1 MAERVFNDPL
11 GDWKRSCYCGE
22 PRARAVAKE
31 ITLTGWVHSR
41 RDHGGVI
48 FVDLRD
54 RTGICQVVFRP
65 EVAPSAHEKAK
76 QLRSEDVIAV
86 RGVLAKRSPETIN
99 PELATGEVE
108 LVCSELRLLNASAV
122 PPFPIEDED
131 SGPKPSVIRGSSNVT
146 ENMRLKYRYLD
157 LRRPQSL
164 SPLLLRYR
172 MTKLIRDYL
181 DGLGFIDVETPVLTK
196 STPEGARDYLVPSR
210 IYHGKF
216 YALPQSPQL
225 FKQILMV
232 GGLDRYFQ
240 IVKCFR
246 DEDLRADRQP
256 EFTQLDM
263 EMSFVQPEDVIQVV
277 EGMMVLLFKELKGIE
292 LKRPFTKLTYA
303 EAMNRFG
310 SDKPDMRFGLELKD
324 FTEALRN
331 SQARVFAAAI
341 KSGGV
346 VKGVRIP
353 KGAELSRKDL
363 DDMTPYVATFGAK
376 GIAWTKLTEEGWQ
389 SPIAKFLSEAEQK
402 AIERS
407 AGAEI
412 GDVVLFSA
420 DQAKIVHDA
429 LGNLRLHLGEKLGL
443 IPQNEY
449 ALVWV
454 VDFPLMEFDA
464 EEKRYV
470 ALHHPFTAPLDEDL
484 PLLENEPA
492 KSRSKAYDLAL
503 NGVEIGGGSIRIH
516 QVELQKKILGL
527 MGISAEEAQ
536 AKFGFLLEALSYG
549 APPHGGIAFGIDR
562 LAMLL
567 SGAKSLRD
575 VIAFPKSQR
584 AVCMLTDAPSTVE
597 ARQLRELGIRLS
609 GGEK

>member
-1 MAERVFNDPL
+1 MAERVFNDQL

-22 PRARAVAKE
+22 PRSASVDQE
-31 ITLTGWVHSR
+31 LTLAGWVHSR

-54 RTGICQVVFRP
+54 RSGICQIVFNP
-65 EVAPSAHEKAK
+65 DGDAASHEKAK

-99 PELATGEVE
+99 PDLPTGEVE
-108 LVCSELRLLNASAV
+108 LKSRGLRLLNASQV
-122 PPFPIEDED
+122 PPFIIDDETD
-131 SGPKPSVIRGSSNVT
+131 AN
-146 ENMRLKYRYLD
+146 ENTRLKYRYLD
-157 LRRPQSL
+157 LRRPHSL
-164 SPLLLRYR
+164 APLLLRYR

-263 EMSFVQPEDVIQVV
+263 EMSFVQPEDVMAVV
-277 EGMMVLLFKELKGIE
+277 EGMIALLFKDLKG
-292 LKRPFTKLTYA
+292 LDLQRPFLKLTY
-303 EAMNRFG
+303 EQAMNRFG
-310 SDKPDMRFGLELKD
+310 SDKPDIRFGLELCD
-324 FTEALRN
+324 FTDALRN
-331 SQARVFAAAI
+331 SQAKVFTAAI
-341 KSGGV
+341 QKGGV
-346 VKGVRIP
+346 VKGLRIP
-353 KGAELSRKDL
+353 NGGAMSRKDL
-363 DDMTPYVATFGAK
+363 DDMTPFVATFGAR
-376 GIAWTKLTEEGWQ
+376 GVAWTKITAEGWQ
-389 SPIAKFLSEAEQK
+389 SPIAKFLSAAEQNEV
-402 AIERS
+402 ERVS
-407 AGAEI
+407 QAQV

-420 DQAKIVHDA
+420 DSAKIVHDS

-443 IPQNEY
+443 IPEKDY

-484 PLLENEPA
+484 HLLDSDPA

-503 NGVEIGGGSIRIH
+503 NGMEVGGGSIRIH

-527 MGISAEEAQ
+527 MGIDAEEAQ
-536 AKFGFLLEALSYG
+536 AKFGFLLEALSFG

-584 AVCMLTDAPSTVE
+584 AVCMLTEAPSEV
-597 ARQLRELGIRLS
+597 APRQLRELGIRVS
-609 GGEK
+609 GTDK

>member
-1 MAERVFNDPL
+1 MAERVFSDAW
-11 GDWKRSCYCGE
+11 GDWKRSSYCGA
-22 PRARAVAKE
+22 PRAASVGAE
-31 ITLTGWVHSR
+31 LTLAGWVHSR

-54 RTGICQVVFRP
+54 RSGICQVVFNP
-65 EVAPSAHEKAK
+65 EFDPLSHEKAK
-76 QLRSEDVIAV
+76 QIRSEDVIAV
-86 RGVLAKRSPETIN
+86 RGTLSKRSPETIN
-99 PELATGEVE
+99 PDLATGEVE
-108 LVCSELRLLNASAV
+108 LICKELRLLNASAP
-122 PPFPIEDED
+122 PPFAIEDE
-131 SGPKPSVIRGSSNVT
+131 T
-146 ENMRLKYRYLD
+146 EANENTRLKYRYLD

-164 SPLLLRYR
+164 GHLLLRYR

-181 DGLGFIDVETPVLTK
+181 DGAGFIDVETPVLSK

-210 IYHGKF
+210 IYPGKF

-263 EMSFVQPEDVIQVV
+263 EMSFVGREDVMAVV
-277 EGMMVLLFKELKGIE
+277 EGMIALLFKELKGIE
-292 LKRPFTKLTYA
+292 IDRPFRRLTYE

-310 SDKPDMRFGLELKD
+310 SDKPDMRFGLEIRD
-324 FTEALRN
+324 FSAAL
-331 SQARVFAAAI
+331 SACQFKVFAGAI
-341 KSGGV
+341 EKGGA
-346 VKGVRIP
+346 VKGIRIP
-353 KGAELSRKDL
+353 QGGDMSRKDL
-363 DDMTPYVATFGAK
+363 DDMTPFAATFGAK
-376 GIAWTKLTEEGWQ
+376 GIAWTKITAEGWQ
-389 SPIAKFLSEAEQK
+389 SPIAKFLSAAEQK
-402 AIERS
+402 AIERI
-407 AGAEI
+407 AEAET
-412 GDVVLFSA
+412 GDVIVFSA
-420 DQAKIVHDA
+420 DSAKIVHDA

-443 IPQNEY
+443 IPERDY

-454 VDFPLMEFDA
+454 LDFPLMEFDP

-484 PLLENEPA
+484 ALLESDAA
-492 KSRSKAYDLAL
+492 KTRSKAYDLAL
-503 NGVEIGGGSIRIH
+503 NGTEIGGGSIRIH
-516 QVELQKKILGL
+516 QLELQKKVLGL
-527 MGISAEEAQ
+527 MGIGAEEAQ
-536 AKFGFLLEALSYG
+536 AQFGFLLDALSFG

-584 AVCMLTDAPSTVE
+584 AVCMLTDAPSEVE
-597 ARQLRELGIRLS
+597 PRQLRELGVRLAKA
-609 GGEK
+609 EK

>member
-1 MAERVFNDPL
+1 MAERVFSDQL
-11 GDWKRSCYCGE
+11 GDWKRSCYCGD
-22 PRARAVAKE
+22 ARADAVGNE
-31 ITLTGWVHSR
+31 LTLAGWVHSR

-54 RTGICQVVFRP
+54 RSGLCQVVFNP
-65 EVAPSAHEKAK
+65 ASDPMSHEKAK

-86 RGVLAKRSPETIN
+86 RGVLAKRSAETIN
-99 PELATGEVE
+99 PDLATGEVE
-108 LVCSELRLLNASAV
+108 LKSRELRLLNASAV
-122 PPFPIEDED
+122 PPFVIEDETD
-131 SGPKPSVIRGSSNVT
+131 AT
-146 ENMRLKYRYLD
+146 ENTRLKYRYLD
-157 LRRPQSL
+157 LRRPQSVGH
-164 SPLLLRYR
+164 LLLRYR

-263 EMSFVQPEDVIQVV
+263 ELSFVQPQDVMAVV
-277 EGMMVLLFKELKGIE
+277 EGMITLLFKELKGMDIP
-292 LKRPFTKLTYA
+292 RPFPRLTYD

-310 SDKPDMRFGLELKD
+310 SDKPDMRFGLELCD
-324 FTEALRN
+324 FTDALRN
-331 SQARVFAAAI
+331 SEAKVFAGAI
-341 KSGGV
+341 QRGGV
-346 VKGVRIP
+346 VKGIRIP
-353 KGAELSRKDL
+353 KGGEMSRKDL
-363 DDMTPYVATFGAK
+363 DDMTPFVATFGAK
-376 GIAWTKLTEEGWQ
+376 GIAWTKITSEGWQ
-389 SPIAKFLSEAEQK
+389 SPIAKFLSAAEQK
-402 AIERS
+402 EIENIS
-407 AGAEI
+407 QAQV

-420 DQAKIVHDA
+420 DTAKTVHDA

-443 IPQNEY
+443 IPEKDF

-454 VDFPLMEFDA
+454 VDFPLTEFDPQ
-464 EEKRYV
+464 EKRYV
-470 ALHHPFTAPLDEDL
+470 ALHHPFTAPLDDDL
-484 PLLENEPA
+484 ALLDSEPA
-492 KSRSKAYDLAL
+492 KSRSKAYDLAM
-503 NGVEIGGGSIRIH
+503 NGIEVGGGSIRIH
-516 QVELQKKILGL
+516 QVELQRKILAL
-527 MGISAEEAQ
+527 MGIDAAEAD
-536 AKFGFLLEALSYG
+536 AKFGFFLEALSFG

-584 AVCMLTDAPSTVE
+584 AVCMLTEAPSSVDS
-597 ARQLRELGIRLS
+597 RQLRELGIRVS
-609 GGEK
+609 GADK

>member
-22 PRARAVAKE
+22 PRAQAVGEEK
-31 ITLTGWVHSR
+31 ILVGWVHSR

-65 EVAPSAHEKAK
+65 EVAASSHEKAK
-76 QLRSEDVIAV
+76 QIRSEDVIAV

-108 LVCSELRLLNASAV
+108 LVCRELRLLNASAV
-122 PPFPIEDED
+122 PPFPIEDESD
-131 SGPKPSVIRGSSNVT
+131 AA
-146 ENMRLKYRYLD
+146 ENTRLKYRYLD

-277 EGMMVLLFKELKGIE
+277 EGMMVLLFKELKGVE
-292 LKRPFTKLTYA
+292 LKRPFKKLTYA

-310 SDKPDMRFGLELKD
+310 SDKPDMRFGLEIKD

-331 SQARVFAAAI
+331 SQARVFASAI
-341 KSGGV
+341 KAGGV
-346 VKGVRIP
+346 VKGMRIP

-389 SPIAKFLSEAEQK
+389 SPIAKFLSDAEQK
-402 AIERS
+402 DIERS
-407 AGAEI
+407 AGAES

-420 DQAKIVHDA
+420 DQAKVVHDA
-429 LGNLRLHLGEKLGL
+429 LGNLRLYLGEKLGL

-449 ALVWV
+449 GLVWV

-464 EEKRYV
+464 EQKRYV

-484 PLLENEPA
+484 PLLESEPA

-503 NGVEIGGGSIRIH
+503 NGIEIGGGSIRIH
-516 QVELQKKILGL
+516 QVELQKKILAL

-597 ARQLRELGIRLS
+597 PRQLRELGIRLS

>member
-1 MAERVFNDPL
+1 AEN
-11 GDWKRSCYCGE
+11 
-22 PRARAVAKE
+22 
-31 ITLTGWVHSR
+31 T
-41 RDHGGVI
+41 
-48 FVDLRD
+48 
-54 RTGICQVVFRP
+54 
-65 EVAPSAHEKAK
+65 
-76 QLRSEDVIAV
+76 
-86 RGVLAKRSPETIN
+86 
-99 PELATGEVE
+99 
-108 LVCSELRLLNASAV
+108 
-122 PPFPIEDED
+122 
-131 SGPKPSVIRGSSNVT
+131 
-146 ENMRLKYRYLD
+146 RLKYRYLD
-157 LRRPQSL
+157 LRRPHSL

-210 IYHGKF
+210 IYPGKF

-277 EGMMVLLFKELKGIE
+277 EGMMVLLFKELKGID

-331 SQARVFAAAI
+331 SQARVFASAI

-346 VKGVRIP
+346 VKGIRIP

-389 SPIAKFLSEAEQK
+389 SPIAKFLSDAEQRE
-402 AIERS
+402 IERS

-420 DQAKIVHDA
+420 DQAKIVYDA

-443 IPQNEY
+443 IPQNDY

-470 ALHHPFTAPLDEDL
+470 ALHHPFTAPIDEDL
-484 PLLENEPA
+484 PLIDSEPA

-503 NGVEIGGGSIRIH
+503 NGIEIGGGSIRIH

-597 ARQLRELGIRLS
+597 PRQLRELGIRLS

>member
-22 PRARAVAKE
+22 PRAQRVGE
-31 ITLTGWVHSR
+31 EMTLAGWVHSR

-54 RTGICQVVFRP
+54 RTGLCQVVFRP

-76 QLRSEDVIAV
+76 QIRSEDVIAV

-108 LVCSELRLLNASAV
+108 LVCRELRLLNASAV
-122 PPFPIEDED
+122 PPFPIEDD
-131 SGPKPSVIRGSSNVT
+131 T
-146 ENMRLKYRYLD
+146 DAAENTRLKYRYLD

-277 EGMMVLLFKELKGIE
+277 EGMMVLLFKELKGVE
-292 LKRPFTKLTYA
+292 LKRPFKKLTYA
-303 EAMNRFG
+303 EAINRFG
-310 SDKPDMRFGLELKD
+310 SDKPDMRFGLEIKD
-324 FTEALRN
+324 FTDALRN
-331 SQARVFAAAI
+331 SQARVFASAI
-341 KSGGV
+341 KAGGV
-346 VKGVRIP
+346 VKGMRIP

-389 SPIAKFLSEAEQK
+389 SPIAKFLSDTEQK
-402 AIERS
+402 DIERS

-420 DQAKIVHDA
+420 DQAKVVHDA

-484 PLLENEPA
+484 SLLESEPA

-503 NGVEIGGGSIRIH
+503 NGIEIGGGSIRIH
-516 QVELQKKILGL
+516 QVELQKKILAL

-562 LAMLL
+562 MAMLL
-567 SGAKSLRD
+567 SGANSLRD

-597 ARQLRELGIRLS
+597 SRQLRELGIRLS

>member
-1 MAERVFNDPL
+1 MGTERVFSDQL
-11 GDWKRSCYCGE
+11 GDWQRTSYCGE
-22 PRARAVAKE
+22 PRASSVGSDM
-31 ITLTGWVHSR
+31 TLAGWVHSR

-54 RTGICQVVFRP
+54 RSGICQVVFRP
-65 EVAPSAHEKAK
+65 EVDPASHERAK
-76 QLRSEDVIAV
+76 QLRAEDVIAV
-86 RGVLAKRSPETIN
+86 RGTLAKRSPETVN

-108 LVCSELRLLNASAV
+108 LVSQELRLLNASAV
-122 PPFPIEDED
+122 PPFPIEDETD
-131 SGPKPSVIRGSSNVT
+131 AN
-146 ENMRLKYRYLD
+146 ENTRLKYRYLD

-164 SPLLLRYR
+164 GHLLLRYR

-181 DGLGFIDVETPVLTK
+181 DGRGFIEVETPVLTK

-263 EMSFVQPEDVIQVV
+263 ELSFVQPEDVMRVV
-277 EGMMVLLFKELKGIE
+277 EGMIALLFEELKGLD
-292 LKRPFTKLTYA
+292 LKRPFQRLTYE

-310 SDKPDMRFGLELKD
+310 SDKPDMRFGLEIRDL
-324 FTEALRN
+324 TPVLRS
-331 SQARVFAAAI
+331 SQFKVFAGAI
-341 KSGGV
+341 QKGGV
-346 VKGVRIP
+346 VKGIRVP
-353 KGAELSRKDL
+353 QGGEMSRKDL
-363 DDMTPYVATFGAK
+363 DDMTPFAATFGAK
-376 GIAWTKLTEEGWQ
+376 GIAWTKITAEGWQ
-389 SPIAKFLSEAEQK
+389 SPIAKFLSAEEQK
-402 AIERS
+402 AIEQI
-407 AGAEI
+407 AEGRV
-412 GDVVLFSA
+412 GDVILFSA
-420 DQAKIVHDA
+420 DTAKIVHDA

-443 IPQNEY
+443 IPENSY
-449 ALVWV
+449 APVWV
-454 VDFPLMEFDA
+454 VEFPLMEFDPQ
-464 EEKRYV
+464 EKRYV

-484 PLLENEPA
+484 PLLESEPVKA
-492 KSRSKAYDLAL
+492 RSKAYDLAL
-503 NGVEIGGGSIRIH
+503 NGMEIGGGSIRIH

-527 MGISAEEAQ
+527 MGIGAEEAQ
-536 AKFGFLLEALSYG
+536 AKFGFLLEALSFG

-584 AVCMLTDAPSTVE
+584 AVCMLTDAPSTVDS
-597 ARQLRELGIRLS
+597 RQLRELGIRTS
-609 GGEK
+609 VSER

>member
-1 MAERVFNDPL
+1 MATERIFSDRL

-22 PRARAVAKE
+22 PRANAVGNE
-31 ITLTGWVHSR
+31 LTLFGWVRSR

-54 RTGICQVVFRP
+54 RSGICQIVFNP
-65 EVAPSAHEKAK
+65 EVDAAAHEKAK

-86 RGVLAKRSPETIN
+86 RGNLSKRSQETIN
-99 PELATGEVE
+99 PDLATGEVE
-108 LVCSELRLLNASAV
+108 LTGKELRLLNAAQV
-122 PPFPIEDED
+122 PPFTIEDE
-131 SGPKPSVIRGSSNVT
+131 T
-146 ENMRLKYRYLD
+146 EANENTRLKYRYLD

-164 SPLLLRYR
+164 APLVLRYR

-210 IYHGKF
+210 IYPGKF

-256 EFTQLDM
+256 EFTQLDL
-263 EMSFVQPEDVIQVV
+263 EMSFVQPEDMMQVI
-277 EGMMVLLFKELKGIE
+277 EGMMCVLFSELKGIE
-292 LKRPFTKLTYA
+292 LKRPFAKLSYE

-324 FTEALRN
+324 FTDALRN
-331 SQARVFAAAI
+331 CQAKVFATAI
-341 KSGGV
+341 QKGGV
-346 VKGVRIP
+346 VKGIRVP
-353 KGAELSRKDL
+353 KGGELSRKEL
-363 DDMTPYVATFGAK
+363 DDLTPFVATFGAK
-376 GIAWTKLTEEGWQ
+376 GIAWTKLTDEGWQ
-389 SPIAKFLSEAEQK
+389 SPIAKFLSETEQK
-402 AIERS
+402 EIERI
-407 AGAEI
+407 AGAEV
-412 GDVVLFSA
+412 GDVILFSA
-420 DQAKIVHDA
+420 DIAKIVYDA
-429 LGNLRLHLGEKLGL
+429 LGSLRVYLAEKLGL
-443 IPQNEY
+443 IPENEY
-449 ALVWV
+449 ALVWI

-470 ALHHPFTAPLDEDL
+470 ALHHPFTAPHDEDL
-484 PLLENEPA
+484 PLLDTEPVKA
-492 KSRSKAYDLAL
+492 RSKAYDLAV
-503 NGVEIGGGSIRIH
+503 NGIEAGGGSIRIH
-516 QVELQKKILGL
+516 QVELQKKILAL
-527 MGISAEEAQ
+527 MGVSAEEAE
-536 AKFGFLLEALSYG
+536 AKFGFFLEALSFG

-567 SGAKSLRD
+567 SSAKSLRD

-584 AVCMLTDAPSTVE
+584 AVCMLTDAPSTVDPK
-597 ARQLRELGIRLS
+597 QLRELGIKLNVT
-609 GGEK
+609 G

>member
-11 GDWKRSCYCGE
+11 SDWKRSCYCGE
-22 PRARAVAKE
+22 PRAQRVGE
-31 ITLTGWVHSR
+31 GMTLAGWVHSR

-54 RTGICQVVFRP
+54 RTGLCQVVFRP

-76 QLRSEDVIAV
+76 QIRSEDVIAV

-108 LVCSELRLLNASAV
+108 LVCRELRLLNASAV
-122 PPFPIEDED
+122 PPFPIEDD
-131 SGPKPSVIRGSSNVT
+131 T
-146 ENMRLKYRYLD
+146 DAAENTRLKYRYLD

-277 EGMMVLLFKELKGIE
+277 EGMMVLLFKELKGVE
-292 LKRPFTKLTYA
+292 LKRPFKKLTYA
-303 EAMNRFG
+303 EAINRFG
-310 SDKPDMRFGLELKD
+310 SDKPDMRFGLEIKD
-324 FTEALRN
+324 FTDALRN
-331 SQARVFAAAI
+331 SQARVFASAI
-341 KSGGV
+341 KAGGV
-346 VKGVRIP
+346 VKGMRIP
-353 KGAELSRKDL
+353 KGTELSRKDL

-389 SPIAKFLSEAEQK
+389 SPIAKFLSDTEQK
-402 AIERS
+402 DIERS

-420 DQAKIVHDA
+420 DQAKVVHDA
-429 LGNLRLHLGEKLGL
+429 LGNLRLHLCEKLGL

-484 PLLENEPA
+484 PLLESEPA

-503 NGVEIGGGSIRIH
+503 NGIEIGGGSIRIH
-516 QVELQKKILGL
+516 HVELQKKILAL

-562 LAMLL
+562 MAMLL
-567 SGAKSLRD
+567 SGANSLRD

-597 ARQLRELGIRLS
+597 SRQLRELGIRLS

>member
-1 MAERVFNDPL
+1 MATERVFNDQW

-22 PRARAVAKE
+22 PRAAAVGKE
-31 ITLTGWVHSR
+31 MTLVGWVHSR

-54 RTGICQVVFRP
+54 RSGICQIVFRP
-65 EVAPSAHEKAK
+65 EVDPAGHEKAK
-76 QLRSEDVIAV
+76 QIRSEDVIAV
-86 RGVLAKRSPETIN
+86 RGTLAKRSPETIN
-99 PELATGEVE
+99 EDLATGEVE
-108 LVCSELRLLNASAV
+108 LVCHELRLLNASAV
-122 PPFPIEDED
+122 PPFIIEDETD
-131 SGPKPSVIRGSSNVT
+131 AS
-146 ENMRLKYRYLD
+146 ENTRLKYRYLD

-164 SPLLLRYR
+164 SHLMLRYR

-263 EMSFVQPEDVIQVV
+263 EMSFVQREDVMEVV
-277 EGMMVLLFKELKGIE
+277 EGMISLLFKELKGIE
-292 LKRPFTKLTYA
+292 LKRPFTSLTYE

-310 SDKPDMRFGLELKD
+310 SDKPDMRFGLELRD
-324 FTEALRN
+324 FTDALRQC
-331 SQARVFAAAI
+331 QARVFAAAI
-341 KSGGV
+341 QNGGV
-346 VKGVRIP
+346 VKGIRIP
-353 KGAELSRKDL
+353 KGGELSRKDL

-376 GIAWTKLTEEGWQ
+376 GIAWTKITAEGWQ
-389 SPIAKFLSEAEQK
+389 SPIAKFLSPAEQK
-402 AIERS
+402 AVEQI

-420 DQAKIVHDA
+420 DSAKIVPDA
-429 LGNLRLHLGEKLGL
+429 LGNLRLYLGEKLAL
-443 IPQNEY
+443 IPAKEY

-454 VDFPLMEFDA
+454 VDFPLMAFDA

-484 PLLENEPA
+484 PLLESEPA

-503 NGVEIGGGSIRIH
+503 NGIEIGGGSIRIH
-516 QVELQKKILGL
+516 HVELQKKILGL
-527 MGISAEEAQ
+527 MGIGAEEAE
-536 AKFGFLLEALSYG
+536 AKFGFFLEALSFG

-584 AVCMLTDAPSTVE
+584 AVCMLTDAPSSVE
-597 ARQLRELGIRLS
+597 TRQLRELGIRVT
-609 GGEK
+609 GVEK

>member
-1 MAERVFNDPL
+1 M
-11 GDWKRSCYCGE
+11 
-22 PRARAVAKE
+22 
-31 ITLTGWVHSR
+31 TLAGWVHSR

-54 RTGICQVVFRP
+54 RTGLCQVVFRP

-76 QLRSEDVIAV
+76 QIRSEDVIAV

-108 LVCSELRLLNASAV
+108 LVCRELRLLNASAV
-122 PPFPIEDED
+122 PPFPIEDD
-131 SGPKPSVIRGSSNVT
+131 T
-146 ENMRLKYRYLD
+146 DAAENTRLKYRYLD

-256 EFTQLDM
+256 EFTQLDI

-277 EGMMVLLFKELKGIE
+277 EGMMVLLFKELKGVE
-292 LKRPFTKLTYA
+292 LKRPFKKLTYA
-303 EAMNRFG
+303 EAINRFG
-310 SDKPDMRFGLELKD
+310 SDKPDMRFGLEIKD

-331 SQARVFAAAI
+331 SQARVFASAI
-341 KSGGV
+341 KAGGV
-346 VKGVRIP
+346 VKGMRIP
-353 KGAELSRKDL
+353 QWAELSRKDL

-389 SPIAKFLSEAEQK
+389 SPIAKFLSDAEQK
-402 AIERS
+402 DIERS

-420 DQAKIVHDA
+420 DQAKVVHDA

-484 PLLENEPA
+484 PLLESEPA

-503 NGVEIGGGSIRIH
+503 NGIEIGGGSIRIH
-516 QVELQKKILGL
+516 HVELQKKILAL

-562 LAMLL
+562 MAMLL
-567 SGAKSLRD
+567 SGANSLRD

-597 ARQLRELGIRLS
+597 SRQLRELGIRLS

>member
-22 PRARAVAKE
+22 PRAQAVGKE

-54 RTGICQVVFRP
+54 RSGICQVVFRP
-65 EVAPSAHEKAK
+65 EVASAAHEKAR

-122 PPFPIEDED
+122 PPFPIDDETD
-131 SGPKPSVIRGSSNVT
+131 AT
-146 ENMRLKYRYLD
+146 ENTRLKYRYLD
-157 LRRPQSL
+157 LRRPHSL

-263 EMSFVQPEDVIQVV
+263 EMSFVHREDVIQVV

-331 SQARVFAAAI
+331 SQARVFASAI

-346 VKGVRIP
+346 VKGIRIP

-389 SPIAKFLSEAEQK
+389 SPIAKFLSDAEQRE
-402 AIERS
+402 IERS

-443 IPQNEY
+443 IPQNDY

-454 VDFPLMEFDA
+454 LDFPLMEFDA

-470 ALHHPFTAPLDEDL
+470 ALHHPFTAPIDEDL
-484 PLLENEPA
+484 PLIDSEPA

-503 NGVEIGGGSIRIH
+503 NGIEVGGGSIRIH

-584 AVCMLTDAPSTVE
+584 AVCMLTDAPSSVD

>member
-22 PRARAVAKE
+22 PRAQRVGE
-31 ITLTGWVHSR
+31 EMTLAGWVHSR

-54 RTGICQVVFRP
+54 RTGLCQVVFRP

-76 QLRSEDVIAV
+76 QIRSEDVIAV

-108 LVCSELRLLNASAV
+108 LVCRELRLLNASAV
-122 PPFPIEDED
+122 PPFPIEDD
-131 SGPKPSVIRGSSNVT
+131 T
-146 ENMRLKYRYLD
+146 DAAENTRLKYRYLD

-277 EGMMVLLFKELKGIE
+277 EGMMVLLFKELKGVE
-292 LKRPFTKLTYA
+292 LKRPFKKLTYA
-303 EAMNRFG
+303 EAINRFG
-310 SDKPDMRFGLELKD
+310 SDKPDMRFGLEIKD

-331 SQARVFAAAI
+331 SQARVFASAI
-341 KSGGV
+341 KAGGV
-346 VKGVRIP
+346 VKGMRIP
-353 KGAELSRKDL
+353 KGTELSRKDL

-389 SPIAKFLSEAEQK
+389 SPIAKFLSDTEQK
-402 AIERS
+402 DIERS

-420 DQAKIVHDA
+420 DQAKVVHDA

-443 IPQNEY
+443 IPENEY

-484 PLLENEPA
+484 SLLESEPA

-503 NGVEIGGGSIRIH
+503 NGIEIGGGSIRIH
-516 QVELQKKILGL
+516 HVELQKKILAL

-562 LAMLL
+562 MAMLL
-567 SGAKSLRD
+567 SGANSLRD

-597 ARQLRELGIRLS
+597 SRQLRELGIRLS

>member
-1 MAERVFNDPL
+1 MVMERVFSDQL
-11 GDWKRSCYCGE
+11 GNWKRSCYCGE
-22 PRARAVAKE
+22 PRAEAVGRE
-31 ITLTGWVHSR
+31 LILTGWVHTR
-41 RDHGGVI
+41 RDHGGLI

-54 RTGICQVVFRP
+54 RSGISQIVFNP
-65 EVAPSAHEKAK
+65 EVDPDAHEKAK

-86 RGVLAKRSPETIN
+86 RGVLSRRPAETLN

-108 LVCSELRLLNASAV
+108 LLGKELRLLNASQV
-122 PPFPIEDED
+122 PPFVIDDETD
-131 SGPKPSVIRGSSNVT
+131 AN
-146 ENMRLKYRYLD
+146 ENTRLKYRYLD
-157 LRRPQSL
+157 LRRPRSL
-164 SPLLLRYR
+164 SHLLLRYR

-181 DGLGFIDVETPVLTK
+181 DHQGFIDIETPVLTK

-210 IYHGKF
+210 IYQGKF

-263 EMSFVQPEDVIQVV
+263 EMSFVQPEHVIGVV
-277 EGMMVLLFKELKGIE
+277 EGMIALLFRELKGIDVT
-292 LKRPFTKLTYA
+292 RRFQRLTWE
-303 EAMNRFG
+303 EAMARFG
-310 SDKPDMRFGLELKD
+310 SDKPDMRFSLELRD
-324 FTEALRN
+324 FTGALRQ
-331 SQARVFAAAI
+331 SQFKVFAAAI
-341 KSGGV
+341 EKGGV
-346 VKGVRIP
+346 VKGIRIP
-353 KGAELSRKDL
+353 NGGELSRKDL
-363 DDMTPYVATFGAK
+363 DDMTPFVATFGAK
-376 GIAWTKLTEEGWQ
+376 GIAWTKITEEGWQ

-402 AIERS
+402 EIERI
-407 AGAEI
+407 AGAQI
-412 GDVVLFSA
+412 GDIVLFSA
-420 DQAKIVHDA
+420 DTEKTVGDA

-443 IPQNEY
+443 IPESEY

-454 VDFPLMEFDA
+454 LDFPLMEYDA
-464 EEKRYV
+464 EQRRYV

-484 PLLENEPA
+484 SLLETQPA
-492 KSRSKAYDLAL
+492 KVRSKAYDLAL
-503 NGVEIGGGSIRIH
+503 NGTEIGGGSIRIH
-516 QVELQKKILGL
+516 HLDLQRRVLSL
-527 MGISAEEAQ
+527 MGIGPEEAQ
-536 AKFGFLLEALSYG
+536 SKFGFFLEALSFG

-584 AVCMLTDAPSTVE
+584 AVCLLTEAPSAVD
-597 ARQLRELGIRLS
+597 ARQLRELGIRT
-609 GGEK
+609 KPAQ

>member
-1 MAERVFNDPL
+1 MVMERVFSDQL
-11 GDWKRSCYCGE
+11 GNWKRSCYCGE
-22 PRARAVAKE
+22 PRAEAVGRE
-31 ITLTGWVHSR
+31 LILTGWVHTR
-41 RDHGGVI
+41 RDHGGLI

-54 RTGICQVVFRP
+54 RSGITQIVFNP
-65 EVAPSAHEKAK
+65 EVDPDAHEKAK

-86 RGVLAKRSPETIN
+86 RGVLSRRPTETLN

-108 LVCSELRLLNASAV
+108 LLGKELRLLNASQV
-122 PPFPIEDED
+122 PPFVIEDETD
-131 SGPKPSVIRGSSNVT
+131 AS
-146 ENMRLKYRYLD
+146 ENTRLKYRYLD
-157 LRRPQSL
+157 LRRPRSL
-164 SPLLLRYR
+164 SHLLLRYR

-181 DGLGFIDVETPVLTK
+181 DGQGFIDIETPVLTK

-210 IYHGKF
+210 IYQGKF

-263 EMSFVQPEDVIQVV
+263 EMSFAQADDVIGVV
-277 EGMMVLLFKELKGIE
+277 EGMIALLFRELKGIDVT
-292 LKRPFTKLTYA
+292 RRFQRLTWE
-303 EAMNRFG
+303 EAMARFG
-310 SDKPDMRFGLELKD
+310 SDKPDMRFGLELRD
-324 FTEALRN
+324 FTDALRQ
-331 SQARVFAAAI
+331 SQFKVFAAAI
-341 KSGGV
+341 EKGGV
-346 VKGVRIP
+346 VKGIRIP
-353 KGAELSRKDL
+353 NGGELSRKDL
-363 DDMTPYVATFGAK
+363 DDMTPFVATFGAK
-376 GIAWTKLTEEGWQ
+376 GVAWTKITEEGWQ

-402 AIERS
+402 EIERI
-407 AGAEI
+407 AGAQF
-412 GDVVLFSA
+412 GDIVIFSA
-420 DQAKIVHDA
+420 DTAKTVGDA

-443 IPQNEY
+443 IPENEY

-454 VDFPLMEFDA
+454 VDFPLMEYDA
-464 EEKRYV
+464 EERRYV

-484 PLLENEPA
+484 SLLDTQPA
-492 KSRSKAYDLAL
+492 KVRSKAYDLAL
-503 NGVEIGGGSIRIH
+503 NGTEIGGGSIRIH
-516 QVELQKKILGL
+516 HLELQRRVLAL
-527 MGISAEEAQ
+527 MGIGAEEAQ
-536 AKFGFLLEALSYG
+536 SKFGFFLEALSFG

-584 AVCMLTDAPSTVE
+584 AVCLLTEAPSAVD
-597 ARQLRELGIRLS
+597 ARQLRELGIRTKAA
-609 GGEK
+609 E